1 MTARAPSGEQH
12 PDPFIETMLRVLGR
26 AAQALARCGAGDEAR
41 RRFDMAI
48 TVGERMGP
56 PPSHGGRT

>member
-1 MTARAPSGEQH
+1 MAGVEGLTVDR
-12 PDPFIETMLRVLGR
+12 FN
-26 AAQALARCGAGDEAR
+26 ALARCGAGDEAR